1 MTPRYIEQPRVAVA
15 LSSKMELSAKGKT
28 EGVLEAI
35 SRDWRDGRW
44 RRRLGHAFD
53 RVLRAHLAVVVVWA
67 YFRLPGCT
75 DGFGLTF
82 SMFMIGLSA
91 LVATVGAG
99 LTLHFLYVLFVQY
112 ALDFVWRRRHIMT
125 NVIEDALAD
134 PDECTDFVPIDGCA
148 RGDTPSIELELEV
161 PTCFKKYEDAHESGA
176 DVNLASIETHDDSY
190 EHLRLRGDTSED
202 DQELDDMVETAAIDT
217 WGEETTIEV
226 AVDNE
231 VD

>member
-1 MTPRYIEQPRVAVA
+1 
-15 LSSKMELSAKGKT
+15 MELSAKEKT
-28 EGVLEAI
+28 EGILEAI

-112 ALDFVWRRRHIMT
+112 ALDFVWRRRHIMAIA
-125 NVIEDALAD
+125 IEDAMAD
-134 PDECTDFVPIDGCA
+134 PDKCTDFMPIDGRA
-148 RGDTPSIELELEV
+148 HDGTPPIELELEE
-161 PTCFKKYEDAHESGA
+161 PACFKKYEDGHEPA
-176 DVNLASIETHDDSY
+176 KHVAVASVERHSDSY

-202 DQELDDMVETAAIDT
+202 DQELDDMVEPAAIDT

-226 AVDNE
+226 AIDNE